1 MRGRPCCS
9 VDSMMRAIVRTVS
22 IGYAPTLVSP
32 ESITASVPSSTAFA
46 TSDASARVG
55 RGAEIIDSSIWV
67 ATMTGLALRRAFSTM
82 SFWTIG
88 TSSSGSST
96 PRSPRATMTLSNAS
110 MTSSRFSTAW
120 GFSIL
125 AMSGR
130 RMSSSRMTS
139 RASSASLA
147 DRTNDS
153 ATKST
158 PWRRAHRRSSMSFSL
173 MADTLTWTPG
183 RLMPLWLLTCP
194 PISTLVVTSVSETAM
209 VRSRTRPSSM
219 RISSP
224 ALTSPGRPAYV
235 VEQRVESPVDRVGG
249 DGELVAVGQ
258 HRRDRRRTCRGGSWG
273 PGGRPGSRWP
283 CRRRRSPG
291 ARARRPSRGRP
302 ACRGSCSGGRRP
314 CRPRPARARVRT
326 CRWLVRGCRR
336 SLALRT
342 GQA

>member
-1 MRGRPCCS
+1 MASATSAAARQMTPLFVLGFQVSDAMRGRPCSS

-96 PRSPRATMTLSNAS
+96 PRSPRATITPSKAS
-110 MTSSRFSTAW
+110 MTSSRFSTAC

-139 RASSASLA
+139 RTSSASLA

-153 ATKST
+153 AMKST
-158 PWRRAHRRSSMSFSL
+158 PWRSAQRRSSTSL
-173 MADTLTWTPG
+173 SLIAGTLTCTPG
-183 RLMPLWLLTCP
+183 QVDA
-194 PISTLVVTSVSETAM
+194 LVVADLPADLDPGGDVGVGD
-209 VRSRTRPSSM
+209 VRW
-219 RISSP
+219 P
-224 ALTSPGRPAYV
+224 AAGPGR
-235 VEQRVESPVDRVGG
+235 
-249 DGELVAVGQ
+249 
-258 HRRDRRRTCRGGSWG
+258 RR
-273 PGGRPGSRWP
+273 
-283 CRRRRSPG
+283 
-291 ARARRPSRGRP
+291 
-302 ACRGSCSGGRRP
+302 
-314 CRPRPARARVRT
+314 
-326 CRWLVRGCRR
+326 
-336 SLALRT
+336 
-342 GQA
+342 